1 MKNELLPAGK
11 RLHGFLVKRS
21 EEIPELRCQAVILEH
36 EKTGAR
42 LVHLVN
48 DDPNNLFCLGFRT
61 PVYDNTGVPHILE
74 HSVLSGSRK
83 FPLKDPFKELLKGSL
98 QTFLNAMTYPD
109 KTLYPVSSQVET
121 DFYNL
126 VDVYCDA
133 VFHPLLTRETF
144 YQEGWH
150 FDLPDPDGE
159 VSIKGIVYNEMKGV
173 FSDFHSHVT
182 RKTMGALF
190 PDTTYYFES
199 GGEPE
204 HIPEL
209 TYEQFV
215 DFHRTYYHPSNAY
228 IFLYGNLPT
237 ARTLAFLEENY
248 LGEFDRRPVA
258 AAIKP
263 QPRWSAPRT
272 LEIEAPA
279 PKEDDGTA
287 SVILAW
293 MLGPATDPL
302 NGLLGQIFSRYLI
315 GTQNSPLRRAL
326 IDSGLG
332 EDLDEMSGFEGEL
345 VQTFFAVGLRKTK
358 AAHAGAIRDLVR
370 ETLEKEVADGLDDDL
385 LEGSIRRTEFR
396 LREITDSGHYPY
408 NLLLADRCYR
418 SWIYDGDPLA
428 HLRFAAPLARIKE
441 EKAKGSEFFRDWLRT
456 WLLENRHHLVSVV
469 TASAR
474 LGEELGELTARQAA
488 ALSRGFTAEDRH
500 FYHQLTKKLAA
511 EQQRPP
517 SPEALAALPRLSLA
531 DLPPK
536 NREVA
541 TSEARLPGDIP
552 WLQHP
557 LFTAGIIYLDIGFDL
572 DSVPDDLLPYLPLY
586 TQLIC
591 RCGAAGLD
599 YRQMATRISLA
610 TGGIGCGELC
620 FNALTA
626 SGEAEKLFFRLF
638 FHAKAL
644 PERLPEMIAILRDL
658 FLEPQL
664 DHPKLLKDIA
674 LEMRNDLQA
683 GIPRSGHQFAI
694 SHAAARLSLA
704 RHIDEQLAGLGQLR
718 FLTRQ
723 LAAADFSGLAA
734 RMKELH
740 ELIIN
745 RRRCQ
750 VSLTYDRPEDCRPEL
765 EKLLGELPASDGRR
779 CERRFTP
786 AVDDQ
791 IHGIEINSSVNY
803 VARAWRL
810 PGFDPELLGHLHL
823 LARNLSTG
831 LLWDK
836 IRVEGGAYGGMAAV
850 NGSQPIFACASYR
863 DPNLARTL
871 QVFHDSLAAIA
882 AGLPPAEVE
891 QSIIG
896 TIGRL
901 DAPKGPHD
909 RGFGETIARL
919 SGRSPAYRQ
928 QVREVILGSRT
939 ADLARTAAS
948 LLREKRQATSVYG
961 SPKAFAEARAAGLRL
976 VSEPLL
982 PEPPAPAAPK
992 T

>member
-1 MKNELLPAGK
+1 MIQEQLQTGQLV
-11 RLHGFLVKRS
+11 HGFRIERG
-21 EEIPELRCQAVILEH
+21 EEIPELRCRALILEH

-42 LVHLVN
+42 LVHLRN
-48 DDPNNLFCLGFRT
+48 DDPNNLFCIGFRT

-109 KTLYPVSSQVET
+109 KTLYPVSSQVEA

-133 VFHPLLTRETF
+133 VFNPLLTRETF

-150 FDLPDPDGE
+150 FDLPDPNGE

-215 DFHRTYYHPSNAY
+215 AFHQTYYHPSNAY

-237 ARTLAFLEENY
+237 SKTLAFLDDNY
-248 LGEFDRRPVA
+248 LQGFERREVA

-279 PKEDDGTA
+279 AKEDDGTA

-293 MLGPATDPL
+293 LLGPATDPL
-302 NGLLGQIFSRYLI
+302 NGLLGQIFTRYLI
-315 GTQNSPLRRAL
+315 GTQSSPLRRAL

-345 VQTFFAVGLRKTK
+345 VQTFFAVGLRRTRAEH
-358 AAHAGAIRDLVR
+358 AAAISRLVR
-370 ETLEKEVADGLDDDL
+370 ETLEKEVNGGLDDDL
-385 LEGSIRRTEFR
+385 LEGAIRRTEFR

-428 HLRFAAPLARIKE
+428 HLRFAAPLEKIKA
-441 EKAKGSEFFRDWLRT
+441 EKARGSGFFRNWLRT
-456 WLLENRHHLVSVV
+456 WMLENRHHLVSVV

-474 LGEELGELTARQAA
+474 MGRELGELTARQAA
-488 ALSRGFTAEDRH
+488 ELSRKFTAEERQ
-500 FYHQLTKKLAA
+500 FYYQLTRKLAR

-517 SPEALAALPRLSLA
+517 SPEALASLPRLRRR
-531 DLPPK
+531 DLPPR

-541 TSEARLPGDIP
+541 TVETRLADDIA

-572 DSVPDDLLPYLPLY
+572 NGIPDELLSYLPLY
-586 TQLIC
+586 TQMIS

-599 YRQMATRISLA
+599 YQQMATRISLA

-620 FNALTA
+620 FNTLADLNA
-626 SGEAEKLFFRLF
+626 GEELFFQLF
-638 FHAKAL
+638 FHAKTL
-644 PERLPEMIAILRDL
+644 PERLPETIAILRDL
-658 FLEPQL
+658 FQQPEL
-664 DHPKLLKDIA
+664 DNPKLLKDLA

-694 SHAAARLSLA
+694 SHAAARLSTA
-704 RHIDEQLAGLGQLR
+704 KMINEQLSGLAQLR
-718 FLTRQ
+718 FLSRLLHAEDLTALPAAMTQ
-723 LAAADFSGLAA
+723 L
-734 RMKELH
+734 H
-740 ELIIN
+740 QLIIN
-745 RRRCQ
+745 RRGCR
-750 VSLTYDRPEDCRPEL
+750 VSLTAEQPEECRQEL
-765 EKLLGELPASDGRR
+765 ERLLGTLPSRECRR
-779 CERRFTP
+779 RQYQGATAADPR
-786 AVDDQ
+786 V
-791 IHGIEINSSVNY
+791 HGIEINSSVNY
-803 VARAWRL
+803 VARVWRQADFSPQL
-810 PGFDPELLGHLHL
+810 VGHLHL

-836 IRVEGGAYGGMAAV
+836 IRVEGGAYGGMAVAS
-850 NGSQPIFACASYR
+850 GSHPVFACASYR
-863 DPNLARTL
+863 DPNLEKTL
-871 QVFHDSLAAIA
+871 EIFHQSLETVA
-882 AGLPPAEVE
+882 AGLPETEVE

-909 RGFGETIARL
+909 RGFGESIARF
-919 SGRSPAYRQ
+919 SGRSPDYRQ
-928 QVREVILGSRT
+928 QVREAILDSGPE
-939 ADLARTAAS
+939 DLAREAAG
-948 LLREKRQATSVYG
+948 LLANPRQAASVYG
-961 SPKAFAEARAAGLRL
+961 SPKAFAAARAAGLTL
-976 VSEPLL
+976 ISEPLL
-982 PEPPAPAAPK
+982 PTGEQGK
-992 T
+992 E